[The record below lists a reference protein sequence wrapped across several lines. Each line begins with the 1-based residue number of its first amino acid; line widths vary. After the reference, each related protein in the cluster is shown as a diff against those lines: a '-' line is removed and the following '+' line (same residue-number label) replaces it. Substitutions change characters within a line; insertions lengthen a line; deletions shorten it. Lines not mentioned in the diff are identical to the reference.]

1 MVLAISSQKAIALRN
16 CDRFEIHYFWTSKK
30 YHKPMQIKT
39 ISYERVLNL
48 GNYENKKMA
57 LFAEVLEG
65 EDPEEAISRL
75 ADTVE
80 RKIRESVNSEYQRQ
94 MLKLEADKERLA
106 EQVANLKAEL
116 KQLCKLKDEPENQH
130 IPFDAG
136 ATTTPPDTSPD
147 SF

>member
-1 MVLAISSQKAIALRN
+1 
-16 CDRFEIHYFWTSKK
+16 
-30 YHKPMQIKT
+30 MQIKT

-57 LFAEVLEG
+57 LFAEVTEG
-65 EDPEEAISRL
+65 EDAEEAISQL

-106 EQVANLKAEL
+106 EDVANLKAEL
-116 KQLCKLKDEPENQH
+116 KRLGKLKDEPENPH

-136 ATTTPPDTSPD
+136 ATVPNSPD